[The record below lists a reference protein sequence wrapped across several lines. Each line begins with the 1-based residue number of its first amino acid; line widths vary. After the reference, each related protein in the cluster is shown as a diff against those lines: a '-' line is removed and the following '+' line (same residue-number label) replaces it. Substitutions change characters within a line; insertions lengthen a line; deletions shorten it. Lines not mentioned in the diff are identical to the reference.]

1 MSTNSP
7 RERPASKVVPLER
20 LPEILRAH
28 QAAGRSVV
36 HCHGVFDP
44 LHVGHIRHFKD
55 ARRFGDVLV
64 VTVTPDRFVN
74 KGPHR
79 PVFSEDLRAE
89 AIAALSAV
97 DYVGINQW
105 PMAVET
111 IGLLRPD
118 VFVKGSEFRSGKDIT
133 GAIGVEEAA
142 VRAVGG
148 RMEFTDDLVFSA
160 SNLVNRHLSVFPPD
174 VVDFLGEFAARHPTE
189 TVLGPLK
196 SAAPLKVLVLGE
208 TILDDYR
215 YVEAIGKSSKEPT
228 LVVKSLSEEC
238 YLGGAAA
245 VANHAASFTQ
255 NVTLHSLLGELN
267 SREAFVRE
275 KLKPGVLP
283 KFSYRRN
290 SPTIVKRRFI
300 EQYFFA
306 KLFEVYEIND
316 AVPTA
321 DDSRELVDSL
331 QGTLAPYDLVIA
343 SDFGHGMF
351 TPEVVDLICRESR
364 FLAVNTQANA
374 GNLGFNLVSK
384 WPRADYVSLA
394 ENEIRLEFRDRR
406 GDLQPM
412 LEQLSRRLNC
422 ERVMVTRGGRGSLAF
437 HQSEGPVEVPAFAT
451 RVVDRIGAGDA
462 VFAVTALC
470 AVQNV
475 PMDVLAFIGN
485 VVGSEAVAVVGNRES
500 IDQVRLSRHIEHL
513 LK

>member
-1 MSTNSP
+1 MSTNSSE
-7 RERPASKVVPLER
+7 ERLASKVVPLER
-20 LPEILRAH
+20 LAEIIRDH

-79 PVFSEDLRAE
+79 PVFTEDLRAE

-97 DYVGINQW
+97 DYVGVNQW

-111 IGLLRPD
+111 IALLRPN
-118 VFVKGSEFRSGKDIT
+118 VFVKGSEFRSGKDLT

-148 RMEFTDDLVFSA
+148 RLEFTDDLIFSA

-174 VVDFLGEFAARHPTE
+174 VVDFLGEFGARHPTE
-189 TVLGPLK
+189 TVLSSLK

-208 TILDDYR
+208 TIIDEYR

-228 LVVKSLSEEC
+228 LVVKSLSEER
-238 YLGGAAA
+238 YVGGAAA
-245 VANHAASFTQ
+245 VANHLASFTQ
-255 NVTLHSLLGELN
+255 NVTLHSLLGTLN
-267 SREAFVRE
+267 SHEEFIRE
-275 KLKPGVLP
+275 KLKSGVRP

-300 EQYFFA
+300 EQYFFS

-321 DDSRELVDSL
+321 DDSRELVESL
-331 QGTLAPYDLVIA
+331 RGTIEPFDLVIV

-351 TPEVVDLICRESR
+351 TPEVVDLVCRESR
-364 FLAVNTQANA
+364 FLALNTQADA

-406 GDLQPM
+406 GDMQPM
-412 LEQLSRRLNC
+412 LEQLSRKLQC
-422 ERVMVTRGGRGSLAF
+422 DRVLVTRGGRGSLAF
-437 HQSEGPVEVPAFAT
+437 SAAEGIVEVPAFAT

-470 AVQNV
+470 AAQHI
-475 PMDVLAFIGN
+475 PMEVLAFIGN
-485 VVGSEAVAVVGNRES
+485 VVGSEAVSVVGNRES
-500 IDQVRLSRHIEHL
+500 IDQIRLSRHIEHL